1 MKYSKEHL
9 PVKVGGRRSGL
20 KLSRVG
26 FVVAHD
32 TGNKNSTARNN
43 RDYYMRT
50 AAGNQQSAHVFVDDV
65 EAIELVPLNEKA
77 WHVRYDSPIDNQ
89 LYGDD
94 ANDISLG
101 IELCYF
107 DDKARTLK
115 AYENYVKIIAGWL
128 KTYKLNIR
136 DLTGHFVL
144 DPARRTDPINAFKTI
159 GKTWEEFLKDVTAEL
174 SPKPSLIKPKNLK
187 KLGVATML
195 KDVPAYARPQFGTQT
210 GDVVKK
216 GVERNIYAIQNG
228 WYQMF
233 SGEWIPSNYFNNFKF
248 EAVDDDKKP
257 TAKPLH
263 SVEADGKNLG
273 AFEVS
278 GNIANL
284 VKDAVD
290 KGANT
295 ITVKRVK

>member
-9 PVKVGGRRSGL
+9 PVIRGGRRSGL
-20 KLSRVG
+20 KLLGVK
-26 FVVAHD
+26 FIVAHD

-77 WHVRYDSPIDNQ
+77 WHVIYDTPIDNQ

-94 ANDISLG
+94 ANDIALG

-136 DLTGHFVL
+136 DVTGHFIL

-174 SPKPSLIKPKNLK
+174 SPKPKLIPPKNRK
-187 KLGVATML
+187 KIGVATML

-210 GDVVKK
+210 GSVVKK
-216 GVERNIYAIQNG
+216 GLKRNIYDNKNG
-228 WYQMF
+228 WYQL
-233 SGEWIPSNYFNNFKF
+233 SGGEWLPSNYFKNFKF
-248 EAVDDDKKP
+248 EAVDDGKKP

-263 SVEADGKNLG
+263 SVEVDGKNLG
-273 AFEVS
+273 AFDVS

-284 VKDAVD
+284 VKEAVEN
-290 KGANT
+290 GANT